1 MGPMFHLSLSPIADS
16 YPLVALLAAVLI
28 GLLWI
33 GPTGRRLTKGRR
45 WTLALIRLALV
56 LLIVGAGLRPTLVY
70 STSKK
75 QPATVALMIDQS
87 RSMSVADMASG
98 RSRWDFVASALDQA
112 SPSLKR
118 LAADIELNAYGF
130 DVQTQRLIVEGG
142 RPLLPESPLG
152 KETAL
157 GAAIDD
163 VLRLEAGKRL
173 LAVVL
178 LSDGAQR
185 AMAPRDVAPQ
195 IMVGRMKTLG
205 TPLFTLTF
213 GQARGLGQAR
223 DLAVK
228 DLLVSPT
235 VFVKNELT
243 IEGQVRIDGF
253 VNRQLAVRLL
263 FETSPGKMTAVAE
276 QTVSTAVDGALLPV
290 KLSYVPE
297 IPGEHKLTLEIVAQP
312 GELVTTNNAMS
323 TFVHVVKGG
332 LNVLYIEGSRR
343 VEAKFLRRALDSS
356 PDIKVD
362 YLFIDPR
369 RPNNTKPPDFA
380 ERFTPGKYDVY
391 LLGDIDSSAFSA
403 DEMKSLAEAVDRG
416 AGMAMLGGFHSFGPG
431 GYQNTPLADVL
442 PVRAGKLERQELN
455 GPIDLTLH
463 IPGPLRLQPTPIGL
477 MHFALNLGATRAES
491 QAIWAQLPPLDGAN
505 RFTGLAMGAAVLAD
519 DQAGSPLVVSQMYGN
534 GRVMA
539 IAVDSTWRWWM
550 QGRPSIHKRFWR
562 QVVLWLAKRDQAQE
576 GDIWIRL
583 DKRRL
588 NPGERVEFRVG
599 ANGPSGEPMLDAD
612 FELRATGPN
621 GLNVPL
627 RLVGQG
633 EQTIGSFRETKSP
646 GDYALELKASHR
658 GEPLG
663 ETRARFLVAE
673 QDLELDNPSAD
684 PATMQSIA
692 GMTGGRALPPEELPA
707 LAEELLRRTEELESV
722 QETKRTLWDTWPF
735 FFCVVCL
742 MGTEWFLRKRWG
754 LV

>member
-1 MGPMFHLSLSPIADS
+1 MFHLSLSPIGDS
-16 YPLVALLAAVLI
+16 YLLVTLLAAVLI

-33 GPTGRRLTKGRR
+33 GPTGRRLTKGKR
-45 WTLALIRLALV
+45 WTLVLIRLALV
-56 LLIVGAGLRPTLVY
+56 LLIAAAGLRPTLVY

-75 QPATVALMIDQS
+75 QPATVALLIDQS

-98 RSRWDFVASALDQA
+98 RSRWDFVSSALEGASA
-112 SPSLKR
+112 SLKR
-118 LAADIELNAYGF
+118 LATAIELNVYGF
-130 DVQTQRLIVEGG
+130 DAQTQRLGVEGG
-142 RPLLPESPLG
+142 RPLLPEAPLG
-152 KETAL
+152 KETAI
-157 GAAIDD
+157 GAALDD
-163 VLRLEAGKRL
+163 VMRLEAGKRL
-173 LAVVL
+173 LGVVL

-195 IMVGRMKTLG
+195 IIAARMKSLG
-205 TPLFTLTF
+205 TPLYTLTF

-228 DLLVSPT
+228 DLAASPT

-243 IEGQVRIDGF
+243 VEGQVRIDGF

-263 FETSPGKMTAVAE
+263 FETSPGKMTTVAE
-276 QTVSTAVDGALLPV
+276 QNVSTAVDGAQLPV

-312 GELVTTNNAMS
+312 GELVTTNNSMS
-323 TFVHVVKGG
+323 TFVNVVKGG

-362 YLFIDPR
+362 YLYIDPR
-369 RPNNTKPPDFA
+369 RANSTKPPDFA
-380 ERFTPGKYDVY
+380 ERFAPGRYDVY
-391 LLGDIDSSAFSA
+391 LLGDIDSSAFST
-403 DEMKSLAEAVDRG
+403 DELKSLAEAVDRG

-431 GYQNTPLADVL
+431 GYQNTPLAEVL
-442 PVRAGKLERQELN
+442 PVRAGKLERQDLN
-455 GPIDLTLH
+455 GPIDLSLH
-463 IPGPLRLQPTPIGL
+463 LPGPLRLQPTPIGL

-539 IAVDSTWRWWM
+539 VAVDSTWRWWM

-576 GDIWIRL
+576 GDVWIRL

-599 ANGPSGEPMLDAD
+599 ANGPSGEPVLDAD
-612 FELRATGPN
+612 FELRATGPD

-627 RLVGQG
+627 RLVRQG
-633 EQTIGSFRETKSP
+633 EQTVGSFRETKSP

-658 GEPLG
+658 GDPLG

-684 PATMQSIA
+684 PATMHSIA
-692 GMTGGRALPPEELPA
+692 AITGGRTLPPEELPA
-707 LAEELLRRTEELESV
+707 LIDELLQRTEELQSV

-735 FFCVVCL
+735 FFCAVGL

>member
-1 MGPMFHLSLSPIADS
+1 MLHLSLSPIADS
-16 YPLVALLAAVLI
+16 YLLVALLAAVLI

-33 GPTGRRLTKGRR
+33 GPTGRRLTNGKR
-45 WTLALIRLALV
+45 WTLTLVRLALV
-56 LLIVGAGLRPTLVY
+56 LLIVAAGLRPTLVY

-98 RSRWDFVASALDQA
+98 RSRWDFVSSALDEA
-112 SPSLKR
+112 SAALKR

-130 DVQTQRLIVEGG
+130 DAQTQRLAVEAGK
-142 RPLLPESPLG
+142 PVLPEAPLG

-173 LAVVL
+173 LGVVL

-195 IMVGRMKTLG
+195 IIAGRMKSLG
-205 TPLFTLTF
+205 TPLYTLTF

-228 DLLVSPT
+228 ELLASPT

-243 IEGQVRIDGF
+243 VEGQVRIDGF

-263 FETSPGKMTAVAE
+263 FETSPGKVTPVAE
-276 QTVSTAVDGALLPV
+276 QTVSAAVDGALVPV

-297 IPGEHKLTLEIVAQP
+297 IPGEHKLTLEIVSQP
-312 GELVTTNNAMS
+312 GELVTTNNSMS
-323 TFVHVVKGG
+323 TFVNVVKGG
-332 LNVLYIEGSRR
+332 LNVLYVEGSRR

-362 YLFIDPR
+362 YLFIDAR
-369 RPNNTKPPDFA
+369 RPNTKPPDFA
-380 ERFTPGKYDVY
+380 ERFAPGKYDVF
-391 LLGDIDSSAFSA
+391 LLGDLDSSAFST
-403 DEMKSLAEAVDRG
+403 DEMKSLAAAVDRG

-431 GYQNTPLADVL
+431 GYQNTPLAEVL
-442 PVRAGKLERQELN
+442 PVRAGKLERQDLN
-455 GPIDLTLH
+455 GPIDLSLH
-463 IPGPLRLQPTPIGL
+463 LPGPLRLQPTPIGL

-491 QAIWAQLPPLDGAN
+491 QAVWAELPPLDGAN

-519 DQAGSPLVVSQMYGN
+519 DQAGSPLMVSQMYGN

-539 IAVDSTWRWWM
+539 IAFDSTWRWWM

-576 GDIWIRL
+576 GDVWIRL

-599 ANGPSGEPMLDAD
+599 ANGPSGEPVLDAD
-612 FELRATGPN
+612 FELRATGPD

-627 RLVGQG
+627 RLVRQG
-633 EQTIGSFRETKSP
+633 DQTIGSFRETKSP
-646 GDYALELKASHR
+646 GDYALELKATQR

-663 ETRARFLVAE
+663 ETRARFLVSE

-684 PATMQSIA
+684 PATMHSIA
-692 GMTGGRALPPEELPA
+692 AMTGGRALPPEDLPA
-707 LAEELLRRTEELESV
+707 LVDELLRRTEELESV

-735 FFCVVCL
+735 FFCVVGL

>member
-16 YPLVALLAAVLI
+16 YLLVALLAAVLI

-33 GPTGRRLTKGRR
+33 GPTGRSLTKGKR

-56 LLIVGAGLRPTLVY
+56 LLIAAAGLRPTLVY

-75 QPATVALMIDQS
+75 QPATVALLIDQS

-98 RSRWDFVASALDQA
+98 RSRWDFVASALEGA
-112 SPSLKR
+112 SASLKR
-118 LAADIELNAYGF
+118 LAAEIELNAYGF
-130 DVQTQRLIVEGG
+130 DSQTQRLGVESG
-142 RPLLPESPLG
+142 RPLLPEAPLG

-157 GAAIDD
+157 GAALDD

-173 LAVVL
+173 LGVVL

-195 IMVGRMKTLG
+195 IIAARMKSLG
-205 TPLFTLTF
+205 TPLYTLTF

-228 DLLVSPT
+228 DLLASPT
-235 VFVKNELT
+235 VFVKNELVV
-243 IEGQVRIDGF
+243 EGQVRIDGF
-253 VNRQLAVRLL
+253 VNRQLSVRLL
-263 FETSPGKMTAVAE
+263 FETSPGKMAPVAE
-276 QTVSTAVDGALLPV
+276 QTVSAGVDGALVPV

-297 IPGEHKLTLEIVAQP
+297 TPGERKLTLEIVPQP
-312 GELVTTNNAMS
+312 GELVTTNNSMS
-323 TFVHVVKGG
+323 TFVNVVKGG
-332 LNVLYIEGSRR
+332 LNVLYVEGTRR
-343 VEAKFLRRALDSS
+343 VEAKFLRRALDAS

-362 YLFIDPR
+362 YVFIDAR
-369 RPNNTKPPDFA
+369 RPNTKPPDFA
-380 ERFTPGKYDVY
+380 ERFAPGKYDVY
-391 LLGDIDSSAFSA
+391 LLGDIDSSAFST
-403 DEMKSLAEAVDRG
+403 DELKSLAEAVDRG
-416 AGMAMLGGFHSFGPG
+416 SGMAMLGGFHSFGPG
-431 GYQNTPLADVL
+431 GYQNTPLAEVL
-442 PVRAGKLERQELN
+442 PVRAGKLERQDLN
-455 GPIDLTLH
+455 GPIDLSLH
-463 IPGPLRLQPTPIGL
+463 LPGPLRLQPTPIGL

-491 QAIWAQLPPLDGAN
+491 QAVWAQLPPLDGAN

-539 IAVDSTWRWWM
+539 LAFDSTWRWWM

-576 GDIWIRL
+576 GDVWIRL

-599 ANGPSGEPMLDAD
+599 ANGPSGEPVLDAD
-612 FELRATGPN
+612 FELRATGPD

-627 RLVGQG
+627 RLVRQG
-633 EQTIGSFRETKSP
+633 EQTIGSFRETRTP
-646 GDYALELKASHR
+646 GDYALELKATHR

-663 ETRARFLVAE
+663 EARARFLVSE

-684 PATMQSIA
+684 PATMHSIA
-692 GMTGGRALPPEELPA
+692 AMTGGRALPPEELPA
-707 LAEELLRRTEELESV
+707 LVEELLERTEELQSV
-722 QETKRTLWDTWPF
+722 QETKRTLWDTWPY
-735 FFCVVCL
+735 FFCVVGL